1 MISYYGLD
9 RFYEN
14 NREKI
19 LDITH
24 HAYKHGQFLNSSE
37 VEQFEQSLAKFCNRK
52 YAVCVSSCTDA
63 LLISLK
69 SLNISEGDE
78 IIIPAFSFIASLNP
92 ILHLKATPVFVD
104 VDDKTLTIDIYE
116 IQKKITHKTK
126 AIIVVQLF
134 GSVNNFEELEH
145 LSKETSIPIIE
156 DAAQSLGAIFNKRK
170 AGSLG
175 DISCLSFDPSKVI
188 HAFGTGGAILTDNDV
203 IYERIKQLQYHG
215 KKLNDF
221 IEPGFNSRISSAQ
234 AALLYWQLQN
244 IENIIQKRQQRAQ
257 LYFDLLQNVPQ
268 IRFPDYKDKFVN
280 YHKFVIFTNKRDELK
295 KFLADKKI
303 QTIIHYDK
311 LLFEYSVMKNI
322 YYKADFIEKA
332 KKITTQVLSLPLY
345 PELKDSEI
353 EYICNCIK
361 EFFL

>member
-14 NREKI
+14 NKEKI
-19 LDITH
+19 LDIIH
-24 HAYKHGQFLNSSE
+24 HAYKHGQFLNSPE
-37 VEQFEQSLAKFCNRK
+37 VEHFEHKLAQFCNRK

-92 ILHLKATPVFVD
+92 ILHLNATPVFVD

-134 GSVNNFEELEH
+134 GSVNNFEELER

-156 DAAQSLGAIFNKRK
+156 DAAQSLGASYNHRK

-175 DISCLSFDPSKVI
+175 KISCFSFDPSKII
-188 HAFGTGGAILTDNDV
+188 HAFGTGGAILTNDEN

-215 KKLNDF
+215 KKTNDY

-234 AALLYWQLQN
+234 AALLNWQLKN
-244 IENIIQKRQQRAQ
+244 IENIIQLRQQRAQ
-257 LYFDLLQNVPQ
+257 LYFDLLKNIHQ
-268 IRFPDYKDKFVN
+268 ISFPDYNNKIVT
-280 YHKFVIFTNKRDELK
+280 YHKFVIFTQQRDDLK
-295 KFLADKKI
+295 KYLAEKKI
-303 QTIIHYDK
+303 QTLIHYDK
-311 LLFEYSVMKNI
+311 LLFEYSVLKNTN
-322 YYKADFIEKA
+322 YKADSIKKA
-332 KKITTQVLSLPLY
+332 KLITSQALSLPLY
-345 PELKDSEI
+345 PELKEKEI
-353 EYICNCIK
+353 QYICKCIK
-361 EFFL
+361 AFFL